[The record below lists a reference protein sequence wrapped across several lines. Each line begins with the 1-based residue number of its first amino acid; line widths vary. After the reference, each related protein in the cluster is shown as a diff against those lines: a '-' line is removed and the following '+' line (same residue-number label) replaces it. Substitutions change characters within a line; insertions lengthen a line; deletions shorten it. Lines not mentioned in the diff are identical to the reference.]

1 MNFQATIKFV
11 IASVRSILG
20 KLGLTDLPGQGRKV
34 TSDKKMIFTSHER
47 YMGGNRDYCSNFS
60 VTFETIGNFLT
71 DFVRQILGK
80 KGVDRVTGPRLE
92 IDARYGFDLKI
103 ILKDLG

>member
-1 MNFQATIKFV
+1 MNFQGTIKFV
-11 IASVRSILG
+11 IVSVRSILG
-20 KLGLTDLPGQGRKV
+20 KLGLTDLPGQDRKL
-34 TSDKKMIFTSHER
+34 TSDKKIIFTSHER
-47 YMGGNRDYCSNFS
+47 YVGGNRDYCSNFS
-60 VTFETIGNFLT
+60 VTFETIGNFLI

-80 KGVDRVTGPRLE
+80 NAIDGVNGPRLE